1 MFNFSKKIFL
11 ISRYYFLFLL
21 IIVGSLSFGQKINY
35 SAGKISSNLEE
46 NLVLENSVSIQIDNL
61 SITTEK
67 FVLDQ
72 QNQKGYSE
80 SLSFLVEENNFWGE
94 AERLNFS
101 NENVTFNDVSFSLC
115 PCFEKIWWVEASEI
129 SFSEDSE
136 SVNFKNAKLKVLGKT
151 IGAWPKG
158 SFPASSERRSGFLLP
173 EINISNKS
181 GIDASIPYYLNLKK
195 NLDATLEP
203 RYISKRGF
211 GISNEFRYLT
221 NTFNGVIN
229 SSILTNDEEY
239 KDNYNKNSFR
249 WSFNLIHSQTFN
261 KNSFLE
267 IKYAN
272 VSDTFFLNDFGG
284 DFNGTSKTLYAPQ
297 QFIISNFSNKH
308 KAVLKVNAFKIVNPL
323 GVNQFQELPK
333 LELSWF
339 EKNKFF
345 NYGINSY
352 LSFYRKGG
360 AFNDNE
366 KEKLDSYHISP
377 YLNYSTYRNS
387 ILTEVSAKINLSKFN
402 LETSSIERIQPE
414 LKLKFSKNFIK
425 KNISNVSFLKPYL
438 LFSFSPQK
446 NQNDIPLINSG
457 ISMLQ
462 NSFLIN
468 NLIGKNFLPEKKDL
482 ILGWTNEIYDSKRKF
497 LKFNFSKKISST
509 KGIRILDKTFIL
521 PEPYNLDLS
530 YLPDKKSTLNLN
542 LKINEERDFNTLSL
556 NFEKNLSVSSF
567 VLNYFWAENINS
579 YLLNDSAKKK
589 LNQLNAE
596 FRFNGNYKYNFSSK
610 IIYDIENSNLTN
622 LVLGLEYENPGL
634 KLGMALIHSKEL
646 DWIKVLNESIYDD
659 YNQESFRIYFELKGL
674 GSLGRP
680 IDNYIKR
687 RTLN

>member
-1 MFNFSKKIFL
+1 MFNFSKKITL
-11 ISRYYFLFLL
+11 ISRYYFLFFL
-21 IIVGSLSFGQKINY
+21 IIVGGFSFGQKISY

-61 SITTEK
+61 SISTEK

-72 QNQKGYSE
+72 KNQQGYSE

-101 NENVTFNDVSFSLC
+101 KENITIKDVSFSLC
-115 PCFEKIWWVEASEI
+115 PCLEKIWWIEASEI

-136 SVNFKNAKLKVLGKT
+136 SVNFKDAKLKVHGKT

-158 SFPASSERRSGFLLP
+158 SFPASSERKSGFLLP

-181 GIDASIPYYLNLKK
+181 GIDASIPYYLNLKE

-211 GISNEFRYLT
+211 GISNELRYLA

-229 SSILTNDEEY
+229 SSILTNDKEY
-239 KDNYNKNSFR
+239 EKNYSKNSFR
-249 WSFNLIHSQTFN
+249 WSFNFTHSQTF
-261 KNSFLE
+261 KENSFLE

-284 DFNGTSKTLYAPQ
+284 DFNGTSKTLYSPQ
-297 QFIISNFSNKH
+297 QLIISSFSDKH
-308 KAVLKVNAFKIVNPL
+308 KAVLKVNSFKIVNPL
-323 GVNQFQELPK
+323 GENQFQELPK

-339 EKNKFF
+339 EKNKFL

-352 LSFYRKGG
+352 ISFYRKGG
-360 AFNDNE
+360 AFNDSR
-366 KEKLDSYHISP
+366 KERLESYDVSP
-377 YLNYSTYRNS
+377 YLNYSTYKNS
-387 ILTEVSAKINLSKFN
+387 LLTEISAKLNLSKFN

-414 LKLKFSKNFIK
+414 IKLKFSKSFIRK
-425 KNISNVSFLKPYL
+425 DSFKIDFLKPYL
-438 LFSFSPQK
+438 IFSFSPQK
-446 NQNDIPLINSG
+446 NQNGIPLINSG
-457 ISMLQ
+457 ISLHQ
-462 NSFLIN
+462 NSFIFNDLT
-468 NLIGKNFLPEKKDL
+468 GKNFLSEKKDI
-482 ILGWTNEIYDSKRKF
+482 ILGWSNEIYDSKRKF
-497 LKFNFSKKISST
+497 IEFNFSKKISSSRE
-509 KGIRILDKTFIL
+509 IRILDKTFIL
-521 PEPYNLDLS
+521 PEPYDLKFS
-530 YLPDKKSTLNLN
+530 YFTDENSELNLN
-542 LKINEERDFNTLSL
+542 LKIDDEKEFNTFNF
-556 NFEKNLSVSSF
+556 NFERNFSISSF
-567 VLNYFWAENINS
+567 VFNYFWAENINS

-589 LNQLNAE
+589 LNQLDAE
-596 FRFNGNYKYNFSSK
+596 FRFNGNYEYNFSSK

-622 LVLGLEYENPGL
+622 FVLGLEYENPGL

-646 DWIKVLNESIYDD
+646 DWVKVLNENIYDD